1 MRQLDLLRESEPETP
16 AAPERADATSSFPGC
31 TCEQVCPCAV
41 CTDEALGPRTNFWE
55 DALLE
60 IKDVTTDEATGIQ
73 TVVYAV
79 WWETGTGNAVRS
91 WGTYDDKMP
100 EFQRLLSELAE
111 ASKQKHARNPNQTEW
126 VDTWDF

>member
-1 MRQLDLLRESEPETP
+1 MRQLDLLRESEPENP
-16 AAPERADATSSFPGC
+16 VAPERADATSSFPGC

-60 IKDVTTDEATGIQ
+60 INGITTDEVTGAQ
-73 TVVYAV
+73 TVAYKI
-79 WWETGTGNAVRS
+79 WWQISTTQAIRAN
-91 WGTYDDKMP
+91 GTYDDKMS
-100 EFQRLLSELAE
+100 EFQRMLSEIAE
-111 ASKQKHARNPNQTEW
+111 ASKQKLARNPNQAEW